1 MLQARDMI
9 KVLLAV
15 LVANGVLTQIEAD
28 KAITRCDDTLPQSP
42 IQELSI
48 DQIVSLLK

>member
-1 MLQARDMI
+1 MLQARDLI
-9 KVLLAV
+9 KVMLPV

-28 KAITRCDDTLPQSP
+28 KALIRCDDNLPQSP

-48 DQIVSLLK
+48 EQIAALIK